1 MFTLFHVGNNNIF
14 MWFHEKNWI
23 IRKLKILRKKSA
35 ILCNLPF
42 WLEIHFDPYLKN
54 QLTLQLLL
62 YLFWKLFLWCLKRG
76 LVGSYTYDTFN
87 AILEKPSL
95 IFYESVFTS
104 LPFILK
110 LLQLQKNVWDLQ
122 ALQEPSKNHTK
133 IFTSL
138 PDILGLL
145 QRQTNVRDL
154 LTL

>member
-95 IFYESVFTS
+95 IFYESVFIFDWMPWSGKRNVIEHHISNKDSTNKRKYK
-104 LPFILK
+104 K
-110 LLQLQKNVWDLQ
+110 LLD
-122 ALQEPSKNHTK
+122 
-133 IFTSL
+133 
-138 PDILGLL
+138 
-145 QRQTNVRDL
+145 
-154 LTL
+154 